1 MLLFVLLPIH
11 CRFGHGRDLV
21 VSIELLQQRG
31 QIGFG
36 RFGRRNV
43 VVVVVVV
50 GTSRHVGGA
59 GGG

>member
-31 QIGFG
+31 QIVFG
-36 RFGRRNV
+36 RFGRRN
-43 VVVVVVV
+43 VVVV

>member
-31 QIGFG
+31 QIVFG
-36 RFGRRNV
+36 RFGRRN